1 MANQPYI
8 APGGGTAYR
17 KSDGTGTDVDP
28 FVAHFKEDALRSAIG
43 TTADASNGSGS
54 LLAKM
59 REFLDRL
66 GLYGDAPSSTGS
78 INAKL
83 RKIAE
88 SNILHRPTAAQY
100 YAGVDGGNV
109 SFNTTA
115 GVQPVNT
122 SGGVISSF
130 LNPVGSGVDCYI
142 QRIVLSSD
150 QPGRYE
156 RYRGGTIAVTG
167 TATTPNNRGG
177 NTSKVAMAR
186 LYGRSAATATG
197 GNLGMITYV
206 GASNT
211 TSDPVDGSIIIR
223 PGDELHWMYYPNAG
237 VSGNSNCAVEVVWW
251 ELTART

>member
-1 MANQPYI
+1 MAQPYI
-8 APGGGTAYR
+8 APGGQPAYR
-17 KSDGTGTDVDP
+17 KADGTGTELDP
-28 FVAHFKEDALRSAIG
+28 FVAHFIEQALEQAIG
-43 TTADASNGSGS
+43 TQADVSSGTGS
-54 LLAKM
+54 LMARI
-59 REFLDRL
+59 RELIERL
-66 GLYGDAPSSTGS
+66 GLYGDAASPTGS

-115 GVQPVNT
+115 GVQSVNT

-130 LNPVGSGVDCYI
+130 LNPSNSTVDCYI
-142 QRIVLSSD
+142 QRLVLSSD

-156 RYRGGTIAVTG
+156 RYRGGSITVTG
-167 TATTPNNRGG
+167 SATTPNNRGG

-223 PGDELHWMYYPNAG
+223 PGDELHWSYFPNAG

-251 ELTART
+251 ELPART